1 MRTSRSAEGKVWKL
15 RRLGR
20 PEDIVGPRDCLEKL
34 QTVGEILTTRR
45 SDEGKKKKVIK
56 GSLRPSVSIIHERS
70 FRCLGIA
77 LIYAAL
83 AAGLTTQVEETGA
96 HTKVML

>member
-20 PEDIVGPRDCLEKL
+20 PEDIVGPGVYSECVLSVADC
-34 QTVGEILTTRR
+34 GEILTTRR
-45 SDEGKKKKVIK
+45 SGEEEKKVIK
-56 GSLRPSVSIIHERS
+56 EPLRPSVSIIHERS
-70 FRCLGIA
+70 FRRLGIA
-77 LIYAAL
+77 LICAAL

-96 HTKVML
+96 HTK